1 MVEPI
6 GGRQVD
12 EQTSDVYG
20 DAATAAAAAA
30 ADNDELKR
38 ASVSRPVTLRHRPL
52 IKPA

>member
-20 DAATAAAAAA
+20 DAATAAAAA